1 MPQFPWT
8 MPERALHTCIQDA
21 KVGMVETR
29 TVVNGDTVVTEISVL
44 CTKKAGRKGKTTG
57 DGVTSG

>member
-1 MPQFPWT
+1 MPQFPTESWT

-21 KVGMVETR
+21 KSGMVETR

-44 CTKKAGRKGKTTG
+44 CT
-57 DGVTSG
+57 